1 MNSLT
6 RRAQATGLAVVTT
19 LLFTSYVA
27 DAGGRPTGRPASGG
41 GDTLTLWTHSAGN
54 PAEMTAIEGWI
65 EDFNSSHDVQVVQEA
80 FPQGAYNETVV
91 AAALSDSMPCILDID
106 GPNTPSWAWSGYLQP
121 LELPAALIDPLSTT
135 VKGEWDG
142 QLYSVGQFDAAVA
155 ILARQSDLDELG
167 VRVPTVEEPW
177 TAEEFQAVLD
187 TYKDSGS
194 FEFAFDPGLAWTGEW
209 YPYGLSP
216 FLQSFGGDLID
227 RETMLSAEGVLNGPE
242 AVAFG
247 EWLQGL
253 VSDGYMPGPSQSP
266 ADRDAGF
273 IDGRYGLQWNGIW
286 AANAAIE
293 ALGDDVVFLPAP
305 DFGNGPTIGAGSW
318 QWAISASCENPEGAQ
333 EWIEFLLAPERIAEI
348 SDAQNVIP
356 GSEEARVLTTKFVD
370 GAPLA
375 AFYDLAAAQALIRPP
390 TPAYPNIA
398 LTFEQAINDIVD
410 GADVQTALDAAV
422 DEIDADIEA
431 NDGYG
436 F

>member
-1 MNSLT
+1 MSTMT
-6 RRAQATGLAVVTT
+6 RRAQASALAAITT
-19 LLFTSYVA
+19 VLFTSYA
-27 DAGGRPTGRPASGG
+27 AGASDVTTDRTASGG

-54 PAEMTAIEGWI
+54 PAEMEALEGWI
-65 EDFNSSHDVQVVQEA
+65 EAFNSSHDVQVVEEA

-106 GPNTPSWAWSGYLQP
+106 GPNTPNWAWSGYLHP
-121 LELPAALIDPLSTT
+121 LELPAELLDPLAETL
-135 VKGEWDG
+135 KGVYDD

-155 ILARQSDLDELG
+155 MLARQSDLDELG
-167 VRVPTVEEPW
+167 LRVPTIEEPW

-187 TYKDSGS
+187 AYNDSGN
-194 FEFAFDPGLAWTGEW
+194 FEYAFDPGLAWTGEW
-209 YPYGLSP
+209 YPYAFSP

-247 EWLQGL
+247 EWLQTL
-253 VSDGYMPGPSQSP
+253 VTDGYMPGPSQSP

-318 QWAISASCENPEGAQ
+318 QWAVSASCENPEGAQ
-333 EWIEFLLAPERIAEI
+333 EWIEFLLDPARIAEI
-348 SDAQNVIP
+348 ADAQNVIP
-356 GSEEARVLTTKFVD
+356 GSEAARVLTTKFAD

-375 AFYDLAAAQALIRPP
+375 VFYDLAAAQALIRPP

-398 LTFEQAINDIVD
+398 LSFEQALNDIVD
-410 GADVQTALDAAV
+410 GVDVQTALDSAV

>member
-1 MNSLT
+1 MSTMT
-6 RRAQATGLAVVTT
+6 RRAQATALAAITT
-19 LLFTSYVA
+19 FLFTSYA
-27 DAGGRPTGRPASGG
+27 AGASDVTTDRTASGS

-54 PAEMTAIEGWI
+54 PNEMTAIEGWI
-65 EDFNSSHDVQVVQEA
+65 EEFNSTHDVQVALEA

-106 GPNTPSWAWSGYLQP
+106 GPNAPNWAWSGYLHP
-121 LELPAALIDPLSTT
+121 LELPAELVDPLTDT
-135 VKGEWDG
+135 VKGIYDD

-167 VRVPTVEEPW
+167 LRVPTTEEPW

-187 TYKDSGS
+187 AYNDSGD
-194 FEFAFDPGLAWTGEW
+194 FEYAFDIGLADAGEW
-209 YPYGLSP
+209 YPYAFSP

-247 EWLQGL
+247 EWLQNL
-253 VSDGYMPGPSQSP
+253 VNDGYIPGPSQSP
-266 ADRDAGF
+266 ADQQTGF
-273 IDGRYGLQWNGIW
+273 VDGRYGLQWNGIW
-286 AANAAIE
+286 TANTAIE

-305 DFGNGPTIGAGSW
+305 DFGNGATIGAGSW
-318 QWAISASCENPEGAQ
+318 QWAVSATCENPEGAQ

-348 SDAQNVIP
+348 ADAQNVIP
-356 GSEEARVLTTKFVD
+356 ASEEARVLTEKFVD

-375 AFYDLAAAQALIRPP
+375 AFFDLAAAQALIRPP

-398 LTFEQAINDIVD
+398 LTFRQAISDIVD
-410 GADVQTALDAAV
+410 GVDVQTALDSAV